1 VSSRSLRLKDLAGR
15 IGPWLQRRRRRI
27 TTAVA
32 LALLTGFVAT
42 LPTARAFDLRGID
55 FLLPLR
61 HQLFGPLFPP
71 AKSDVVIVAVDE
83 QTFNSPPFAGT
94 PKVAWTP
101 YLGYVIDAVDAAGPK
116 AIGLDVI
123 FPTSLDRPEL
133 LLGYD
138 RPFLLALRRA
148 ADENRIVMGQARL
161 SGQSLAP
168 YPGQIMAA
176 RGQDNLRLLNLMM
189 DDDDVVRRYWRAFA
203 NQEGGET
210 PSFGVELAKRAGA
223 RMPKHDFIINFNT
236 GAGDVPVY
244 SLVDLYACAD
254 AGDEGYFRRAF
265 AGKVVLFGEALDVG
279 DRFRSSKRLDWKE
292 QADARAA
299 PARCKVAADPGRFS
313 ASMNRLSMPGVMIHA
328 AAINTLTKDI
338 PLHQM
343 GAVATF
349 AVVALASLFLA
360 WAFFL
365 LAPVAGAA
373 VGLAAMAAN
382 VLASVLAVHV
392 QTVPPTLTL
401 LIAVVLTYTLVYAY
415 RFVIEDR
422 EKRWVQ
428 HAFRHYLAPS
438 LVDQL
443 MENPDALKLGGERR
457 WMSVMFTDIAGF
469 TTISESLKETP
480 EKLVELMN
488 RYLTLMSEVI
498 AGHDGYIDKFIG
510 DAVMAVWGAP
520 LDEAAAERKAVDAA
534 LDCQAALAAFNRDV
548 VRDYLPT
555 GRLGTRIGIATGFA
569 IAGNMGSAQRLNY
582 TLTGDMVNLAARLE
596 GANKEYGTSIMISEL
611 TAQAVGEAYVLRRLD
626 RLIVKGKT
634 EPIAVFEVLG
644 RRGGVAEDVLAR
656 VAEFEQA
663 LGLHDAREFAAARA
677 IFLKLASVD
686 PPSRVYAER
695 CEAYL
700 ETPPPP
706 AWLGE
711 FALKTK

>member
-1 VSSRSLRLKDLAGR
+1 MR
-15 IGPWLQRRRRRI
+15 RRRRRI
-27 TTAVA
+27 TAAVT
-32 LALLTGFVAT
+32 LALVAGLLAT
-42 LPTARAFDLRGID
+42 LPAARAFDLRGID

-61 HQLFGPLFPP
+61 HLAFGPLFPP

-83 QTFNSPPFAGT
+83 QTFSTAPFSNT

-101 YLGYVIDAVDAAGPK
+101 YLGYVIDAVNAAGPK

-168 YPGQIMAA
+168 YAGQIMAA
-176 RGQDNLRLLNLMM
+176 RGQDNLRTLNLKLD
-189 DDDDVVRRYWRAFA
+189 DDDDVVRSYWRAFRNA
-203 NQEGGET
+203 EGGET

-223 RMPKHDFIINFNT
+223 KPPKGDFIINFNT
-236 GAGDVPVY
+236 GAGDIPVY
-244 SLVDLYACAD
+244 SLADLYACAAD
-254 AGDEGYFRRAF
+254 GREAYFRRAF

-279 DRFRSSKRLDWKE
+279 DRFRSSRRLVWDE
-292 QADARAA
+292 RADARAA
-299 PARCKVAADPGRFS
+299 PARCKIAADPGRY
-313 ASMNRLSMPGVMIHA
+313 AAAMTRRSMPGVMIHA
-328 AAINTLTKDI
+328 AAINTVTKDLA
-338 PLHQM
+338 LHQV
-343 GAVATF
+343 GAATTFALLAVAT
-349 AVVALASLFLA
+349 LLLA

-365 LAPVAGAA
+365 LAPVTGAA
-373 VGLAAMAAN
+373 VGLVVMAAEIA
-382 VLASVLAVHV
+382 ASVVVLHTKVVTPA
-392 QTVPPTLTL
+392 LSL
-401 LIAVVLTYTLVYAY
+401 LVAVVLTYTLVYAY

-457 WMSVMFTDIAGF
+457 WMTVMFTDIAGF
-469 TTISESLKETP
+469 TTISESLKDTP

-498 AGHDGYIDKFIG
+498 ASHDGYVDKFIG

-520 LDEAAAERKAVDAA
+520 LDVEAAERKAVDAA
-534 LDCQAALAAFNRDV
+534 LDCQAALVAFNRDV
-548 VRDYLPT
+548 VADYLPD
-555 GRLGTRIGIATGFA
+555 GRLGTRIGLATGFA

-596 GANKEYGTSIMISEL
+596 GANKAYGTSIMISEL
-611 TAQAVGEAYVLRRLD
+611 TAQAVGEGYVLRRLD

-634 EPIAVFEVLG
+634 EPIVVFEVLG
-644 RRGGVAEDVLAR
+644 RRGAVDEAALAR
-656 VAEFEQA
+656 VAAFERA
-663 LGLHDAREFAAARA
+663 LELHDAREFAGART
-677 IFLKLASVD
+677 IFLGQASAD
-686 PPSRVYAER
+686 PPSQVYAER
-695 CEAYL
+695 CDAYL
-700 ETPPPP
+700 ETPPPA